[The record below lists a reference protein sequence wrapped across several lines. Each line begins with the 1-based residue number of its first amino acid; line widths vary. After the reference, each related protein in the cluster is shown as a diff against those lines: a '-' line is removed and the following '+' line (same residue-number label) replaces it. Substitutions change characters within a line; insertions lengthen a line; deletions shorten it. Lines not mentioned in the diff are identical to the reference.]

1 MNSQLSA
8 YLFSVIEAGGNVFDH
23 FYDKKGIALKT
34 RREAIMILQRA
45 YNRPVTARELTDIM
59 YEIGKQQAN
68 VHAELTFME
77 QQGLVIK
84 SGSSVPYGYS
94 VVKDVDTQ
102 YMKMIASK
110 KKGSSKPAYV
120 PPVIPKSEPKPPVV
134 IPVDIVGKHVK
145 HKAFGVGTITAI
157 EGTSI
162 AVEFDKV
169 GLKRMGYEF
178 CMEKKMLEFI

>member
-1 MNSQLSA
+1 M
-8 YLFSVIEAGGNVFDH
+8 
-23 FYDKKGIALKT
+23 
-34 RREAIMILQRA
+34 
-45 YNRPVTARELTDIM
+45 
-59 YEIGKQQAN
+59 
-68 VHAELTFME
+68 
-77 QQGLVIK
+77 VIK

-110 KKGSSKPAYV
+110 KKGNSKPAYV

-134 IPVDIVGKHVK
+134 IPVDIVGKH
-145 HKAFGVGTITAI
+145 KAFGVGTITAI
-157 EGTSI
+157 EGISI
-162 AVEFDKV
+162 AVEFNKV

>member
-8 YLFSVIEAGGNVFDH
+8 YLFSVIETGGNAFDH
-23 FYDKKGIALKT
+23 FYAIKGIALKT
-34 RREAIMILQRA
+34 RREAITILQRA

-94 VVKDVDTQ
+94 VVSNVGNSQ
-102 YMKMIASK
+102 YFYVFQNQSFGEESK
-110 KKGSSKPAYV
+110 GEYLSGAK
-120 PPVIPKSEPKPPVV
+120 
-134 IPVDIVGKHVK
+134 
-145 HKAFGVGTITAI
+145 
-157 EGTSI
+157 TS
-162 AVEFDKV
+162 
-169 GLKRMGYEF
+169 
-178 CMEKKMLEFI
+178 